1 MAWKMWISLSNC
13 KYRNNLVNKKN
24 LDGITE
30 IRVKVFFC
38 PAYVELL
45 DIPSQFSKWKNVISH
60 ILSNISEISPSC
72 SKKEVIFFDRN

>member
-1 MAWKMWISLSNC
+1 MNGMENVDKYFHLQI
-13 KYRNNLVNKKN
+13 YRNNLINKKN

-45 DIPSQFSKWKNVISH
+45 NIPSQFSKWKI
-60 ILSNISEISPSC
+60 
-72 SKKEVIFFDRN
+72 

>member
-1 MAWKMWISLSNC
+1 MWISLSIC
-13 KYRNNLVNKKN
+13 KYRNNLINKKN

-30 IRVKVFFC
+30 IRVKVFFLSSVRWT
-38 PAYVELL
+38 AGY
-45 DIPSQFSKWKNVISH
+45 SKPIFEMENVISH